1 LYQTIDQTSG
11 QPVPV
16 KMVDTQV
23 SNVAHVAGGGLAAH
37 NYWDNDDEF
46 VKPLADTLQHV
57 LSGSTR

>member
-1 LYQTIDQTSG
+1 VT
-11 QPVPV
+11 
-16 KMVDTQV
+16 
-23 SNVAHVAGGGLAAH
+23 NVAHVAGGGLAAH